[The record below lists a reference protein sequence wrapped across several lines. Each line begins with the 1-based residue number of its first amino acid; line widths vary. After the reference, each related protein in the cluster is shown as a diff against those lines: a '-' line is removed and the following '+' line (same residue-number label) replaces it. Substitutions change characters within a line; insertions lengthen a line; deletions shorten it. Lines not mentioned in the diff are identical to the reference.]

1 MTAHTLPRHNA
12 VRRGR
17 HRLTLSLT
25 VLSLFVVGAGVFVAF
40 ALWPTWPG
48 AATPLEAPAIPTT
61 VAGVLFDV
69 PPAAIRN
76 AVQRHTGPNDRLDL
90 AFMWPSLLP
99 PTSDPTT
106 FDARTPDAKT
116 SEAMTSAQAADAGDS
131 EAAPD
136 AGGRFF
142 VTIAPLGPVLPPLQ
156 RLRGVYTHYV
166 QSEAMA
172 GADGLAILPF
182 RPGTPYAGEDLVYLA
197 GTPEQFFARCTEDV
211 KDVPGTC
218 MNERQIDATEVT
230 FRFPRA
236 WLNDWRSVS
245 AGFDRLV
252 AQMHPQNNQ

>member
-1 MTAHTLPRHNA
+1 MTAHILPRRNA

-17 HRLTLSLT
+17 YRLMLPLT
-25 VLSLFVVGAGVFVAF
+25 VLSLLVVGAGIFVGF

-76 AVQRHTGPNDRLDL
+76 AVQRHTGPHDRLDL

-99 PTSDPTT
+99 PPADPNTSDP
-106 FDARTPDAKT
+106 KT
-116 SEAMTSAQAADAGDS
+116 SGQAAVASDGK
-131 EAAPD
+131 AAPD
-136 AGGRFF
+136 ADARIF
-142 VTIAPLGPVLPPLQ
+142 VTIAPLGPVLPPLE

-182 RPGTPYAGEDLVYLA
+182 RQGTPYAGEDLVYLA
-197 GTPEQFFARCTEDV
+197 GTPEQFFARCTQDV

-218 MNERQIDATEVT
+218 MNERLIDTTEVT

-236 WLNDWRSVS
+236 WLNDWRNVS

-252 AQMHPQNNQ
+252 AQMHPQDNR